1 MWWIIIIGI
10 VLFIIIKFV
19 SDRNEQADAV
29 AKQGGMRKK
38 YRTLV
43 NYALAGHANSHIISE
58 DGTVITIGCASP
70 GGSTYIDIVQTFG
83 TVTIRWRSTSILMGN
98 HKLEWSF
105 DEFMDQEKMIEKIEN
120 DIEVYMSNVIQKF
133 S

>member
-19 SDRNEQADAV
+19 SDRNKQADAV

-58 DGTVITIGCASP
+58 DGTGITIGCASP
-70 GGSTYIDIVQTFG
+70 G
-83 TVTIRWRSTSILMGN
+83 VTIRWRSTSILMGN

-105 DEFMDQEKMIEKIEN
+105 DEFMDQDRMIEKIEH

-133 S
+133 T